1 MKKLAVLL
9 GLTTSLLAIGRVS
22 QFFQAPWFYTLAITQ
37 GYDSNVLRLSSWE
50 QELSAQDEF
59 LLGSMNTF
67 DSYFI
72 RSRMAVSKTVYFQ
85 DRSRRI
91 TTTID
96 ISRSH
101 YVHSPDRQHWRAAFK
116 LSYRWGAYK
125 RLTFYVS
132 RLNRYYLRDY
142 LDRDVSGA
150 RLAKCYFS
158 DEDHRLTLSY
168 PLKKGVWFTGTVGL
182 LQRYYSKPFPEFD
195 LNISY
200 VGGRVNFRLPYRGG
214 LGLESE
220 IGGAK
225 NIGLN
230 STARASHLDRGYRY
244 WEIYVPLKFAV
255 EWKGLEEIGTA
266 YRGEFRYYRAETF
279 DDPLHSGRN
288 HLDTKFDIW
297 ARQRMGS
304 HITVQ
309 LTLRWRQRTTFSTYS
324 WVEDLKS
331 FHQIQ
336 AWLQLNW
343 EGVYDRY

>member
-1 MKKLAVLL
+1 MKTLILFL
-9 GLTTSLLAIGRVS
+9 GLITSLLAGELVDR
-22 QFFQAPWFYTLAITQ
+22 FLPTPLFYAVAITQ

-50 QELSAQDEF
+50 QELSAQDRS

-67 DSYFI
+67 DSYYI
-72 RSRMAVSKTVYFQ
+72 RSRLSVSNTVYFQ
-85 DRSRRI
+85 DRSRRV
-91 TTTID
+91 TSTVD

-101 YVHSPDRQHWRAAFK
+101 YVQSPDRQHWRAAFK
-116 LSYRWGAYK
+116 LSYRWGAYQ
-125 RLTFYVS
+125 RLTFYIS

-142 LDRDVSGA
+142 LDRDVSDE

-168 PLKKGVWFTGTVGL
+168 PLQKRVWFTGTVGL

-195 LNISY
+195 LNIKY
-200 VGGRVNFRLPYRGG
+200 LGGRVNIRLPFRGV

-220 IGGAK
+220 IGKAD

-230 STARASHLDRGYRY
+230 STARASGLDRGYEY
-244 WEIYVPLKFAV
+244 WEVYFPLKFTLG
-255 EWKGLEEIGTA
+255 WNGLEEIGTA
-266 YRGEFRYYRAETF
+266 FRGEFRYYRAETF

-288 HLDTKFDIW
+288 HRDTKFDVW
-297 ARQRMGS
+297 GRQRIGDHLS
-304 HITVQ
+304 
-309 LTLRWRQRTTFSTYS
+309 LKFTLRWRQRTTYSTYS

-336 AWLQLNW
+336 TWLQLDW